1 MRTSYFPGFANQTG
15 ATMDLLSARMEPY
28 QQDLLRAILAA
39 MPEPFFIYDENGRYV
54 EILGGSDR
62 DKYHDA
68 RHLVGKTL
76 DEIFDPKTARRFLVK
91 IRSAIR
97 TGKVVSFVYPITPEA
112 VADYQGRLGP
122 QGEQWFEAHISP
134 VRVEPGETPLAVWMA
149 FNITGHKKALA
160 SEKRLEKKL
169 IKLALAD
176 PLTGLLN
183 RRGVF
188 EKSRLLLEKVN
199 TGEVAEVAVVIA
211 DIDRF
216 KSINDNY
223 GHPAGDLVLRALARE
238 LIHSLRS
245 GDIIGRIGGEEF
257 AILLPGCPLALAQSI
272 AERLRERLAANL
284 VLAGSQKI
292 AFTVSLGLSL
302 YKKGEMDFE
311 AAVRRADAALYQAK
325 QTGRNKVCT
334 EE

>member
-1 MRTSYFPGFANQTG
+1 
-15 ATMDLLSARMEPY
+15 MDLLSARMEPY

-272 AERLRERLAANL
+272 AERLRERLAASL

>member
-1 MRTSYFPGFANQTG
+1 
-15 ATMDLLSARMEPY
+15 MDLLSARMEPY

>member
-1 MRTSYFPGFANQTG
+1 
-15 ATMDLLSARMEPY
+15 MDLLSARMEPY

-54 EILGGSDR
+54 EVLGGSDR

-68 RHLVGKTL
+68 RPLVGKTL
-76 DEIFDPKTARRFLVK
+76 EEIFDPKTARRFLTK

-134 VRVEPGETPLAVWMA
+134 VRVGPGETPLVVWMA

-169 IKLALAD
+169 LKLTQAD
-176 PLTGLLN
+176 HLTGLLN
-183 RRGVF
+183 RRGIF
-188 EKSRLLLEKVN
+188 EKSRRLMDKIKM
-199 TGEVAEVAVVIA
+199 GEVAEVAVAII

-216 KSINDNY
+216 KLVNDHY
-223 GHPAGDLVLRALARE
+223 GHPAGDLVLRTLARE
-238 LIHSLRS
+238 LISSLRS

-257 AILLPGCPLALAQSI
+257 AILLPGCPLSLAQSI
-272 AERLRERLAANL
+272 AERLRERLATC
-284 VLAGSQKI
+284 VVPVDDQKI
-292 AFTVSLGLSL
+292 SFTVSLGLSL
-302 YKKGEMDFE
+302 YKKGEVDFE
-311 AAVRRADAALYQAK
+311 TAVKRADAALYLAK

-334 EE
+334 QE